1 VATIVPLFVIDP
13 AVGSDPYAVGPNA
26 QAEAHILDHDEPP
39 PNALPAVKIAQPAGG
54 STFGAPASINM
65 VAEVRDPD
73 GWVGLVEFFANER
86 KIGERSV
93 VFIREPDP
101 GQLQSFSFEW
111 KEVPRGDYTLVAKAT
126 DNRAGKGA
134 SDPVRVRVGEAAPQI
149 PVVTIFAR
157 DAFAREGTNSSGE
170 INTATFVLRRT
181 GETNA
186 DLTVFLSVHGT
197 AENGV
202 DYETLP
208 NSVNIPAGR
217 HTARIAVKPIRDEQK
232 EPIETVLV
240 AVEADPSLG
249 PIARYTVGQP
259 SKAAAAIADSNQPPP
274 AGLRTADG
282 MFHLCLPAEN
292 GSGFRLECS
301 TDLTHWLPLCTNV
314 VTDGAIHFVDPDADG
329 HAHRFYR
336 VVPQTNVDLDD

>member
-1 VATIVPLFVIDP
+1 
-13 AVGSDPYAVGPNA
+13 
-26 QAEAHILDHDEPP
+26 
-39 PNALPAVKIAQPAGG
+39 
-54 STFGAPASINM
+54 M
-65 VAEVRDPD
+65 
-73 GWVGLVEFFANER
+73 GLVEFFANER

-101 GQLQSFSFEW
+101 GQSQSVAFEW

-126 DNRAGKGA
+126 DNRAGKGV
-134 SDPVRVRVGEAAPQI
+134 SDPVRVRVGEAQI

-181 GETNA
+181 GATNA
-186 DLTVFLSVHGT
+186 DLTVFLAVHGT

-217 HTARIAVKPIRDEQK
+217 HTARIAVKPIRDQQT

-240 AVEADPSLG
+240 AVEADPSPG

-282 MFHLCLPAEN
+282 LFHLCLPGEN
-292 GSGFRLECS
+292 GFGFRLECS

-336 VVPQTNVDLDD
+336 VVPETNVDLDD